1 MQDFL
6 KMYYH
11 MDCHLHSTGYFYI
24 EKQLYYLF
32 YIPDPHE
39 FLNRYHYYRYLMHQ
53 CGVQGYDIV
62 KNIYQ
67 ELLTQNYVLLLYHKE
82 PLSIERYIQQ
92 TMMVYPFPKMKVQQ
106 IKEQWICKIDQA
118 REKAKDYAY
127 SFKHD
132 QDILSLIYYYCG
144 LAENSINI
152 LNYLL
157 QIDNQAT
164 LPVSLSLSQPGFQ
177 YIYELINPCSY
188 IFSTR
193 MRHLACLMKSQM
205 LTFSQLQQLLESHYF
220 DVYEIIYFYAR
231 MLYPSHFFYC
241 LLCGNLD
248 EKMTSFFYQQMKQER
263 EMYYQ
268 IFHILSFYVTLPKIS
283 WINR

>member
-11 MDCHLHSTGYFYI
+11 IDCYLETTGYFYVGQ
-24 EKQLYYLF
+24 QLYYLSR
-32 YIPDPHE
+32 IQDPQE
-39 FLNRYHYYRYLMHQ
+39 FFNRYHYYRYLMHQ
-53 CGVQGYDIV
+53 CGIRGYEIV

-67 ELLTQNYVLLLYHKE
+67 ELLTQDYVLLLYQKDNFSRE
-82 PLSIERYIQQ
+82 QYIHQ
-92 TMMVYPFPKMKVQQ
+92 TMVIYPFPKLKVQQ

-118 REKAKDYAY
+118 REKVKDYAY

-157 QIDNQAT
+157 QVDNQAS
-164 LPVSLSLSQPGFQ
+164 LPVSLSLSQPVFE
-177 YIYELINPCSY
+177 YVYELLNPCSY

-193 MRHLACLMKSQM
+193 MRHLSCLMKSQL
-205 LTFSQLQQLLESHYF
+205 LTYDQLQNLLETHYF

-231 MLYPSHFFYC
+231 MLYPSYFFEC
-241 LLCGNLD
+241 LFQENLD
-248 EKMTSFFYQQMKQER
+248 EKIINFFYQQLKQER
-263 EMYYQ
+263 DMSCQ
-268 IFHILSFYVTLPKIS
+268 IYHTLSFYVTLPKIS

>member
-11 MDCHLHSTGYFYI
+11 IDCYLETTGYFYVGQ
-24 EKQLYYLF
+24 QLYYLSR
-32 YIPDPHE
+32 IQDPQE
-39 FLNRYHYYRYLMHQ
+39 FFNRYHYYRYLMHQ
-53 CGVQGYDIV
+53 CGIRGYEIV

-67 ELLTQNYVLLLYHKE
+67 ELLTQDYVLLLYQKDNFSRE
-82 PLSIERYIQQ
+82 QYIHQ
-92 TMMVYPFPKMKVQQ
+92 TMVIYPFPKLKVQQ

-118 REKAKDYAY
+118 REKVKDYAY

-157 QIDNQAT
+157 QVDNQAS
-164 LPVSLSLSQPGFQ
+164 LPVSLSLSQPVFE
-177 YIYELINPCSY
+177 YVYELLNPCSY

-193 MRHLACLMKSQM
+193 MRHLSCLMKSQL
-205 LTFSQLQQLLESHYF
+205 LTYDQLQNLLETHYF

-231 MLYPSHFFYC
+231 MLYPSYFFEC
-241 LLCGNLD
+241 LFQESLD
-248 EKMTSFFYQQMKQER
+248 EKIINFF
-263 EMYYQ
+263 
-268 IFHILSFYVTLPKIS
+268 IS
-283 WINR
+283 N